1 MRARRGI
8 AAVATLA
15 AAMLM
20 AGCGDRQLVMNV
32 DVMSWVDP
40 ASVSGSFGP
49 VPAVPGG
56 LASGEQTLL
65 DGVTIPLVDGIGQ
78 VAAVDAVT
86 FRVSAIVRDST
97 GSGADTL
104 RLYLSDPAVDPR
116 STLPVIVLPIVLQ
129 PGVTD
134 TVIATA
140 DGDARV
146 AQLFVDGALKLSLTT
161 SVRGPSSGDPLH
173 GSFRLNALDATV
185 IASRKLD

>member
-1 MRARRGI
+1 MRRAHPALATAL
-8 AAVATLA
+8 AAV
-15 AAMLM
+15 ML
-20 AGCGDRQLVMNV
+20 AGCGDRQLVLNV

-65 DGVTIPLVDGIGQ
+65 DGLEIPLVEGFGQ
-78 VAAVDAVT
+78 LTSVDIVT
-86 FRVSAIVRDST
+86 FRISAIVRDST

-116 STLPVIVLPIVLQ
+116 TTPPVITLPIELQ

-134 TVIATA
+134 TVLATA
-140 DGDARV
+140 DGDERV
-146 AQLFVDGALKLSLTT
+146 ARLFVDGALKLSLTT
-161 SVRGPSSGDPLH
+161 SVRGPANGDALN
-173 GSFRLNALDATV
+173 GSFRLNAIDATV